1 MEDISKTENNLG
13 ILNDRYLLIELICDS
28 SSSAEIYKVLDK
40 NTDQIRVA
48 KVFYE
53 NNTKEFEDENKILKS
68 FDNKIPGVIA
78 FFDSGEGLLY
88 LKGEEIEAKRK
99 YIILELAKRSVL
111 DYRVE
116 VDKFSEETY
125 KYIFYQYILII
136 KELHKRGISHRDIK
150 LENML
155 FTGDDYTLKFCD
167 LGLSASFLDDSNKKK
182 KLEGLNGSPHHY
194 APEILENK
202 EYDGEKI
209 DIFSAGATLFSLI
222 KKEFAF
228 LDARIN
234 DNIYRLIY
242 NKYYK
247 SFWRKVDE
255 KNIFSP
261 ELKDLI
267 VKMLAYKPDKRI
279 TLDEILDSDYL
290 KVFKKEGKLEEYK
303 NKMIKELNAITFEKN
318 E

>member
-40 NTDQIRVA
+40 NTSQIRVA
-48 KVFYE
+48 KIFYE

-88 LKGEEIEAKRK
+88 LKGKEKEVKK

-136 KELHKRGISHRDIK
+136 KELHKRGIS
-150 LENML
+150 
-155 FTGDDYTLKFCD
+155 
-167 LGLSASFLDDSNKKK
+167 
-182 KLEGLNGSPHHY
+182 HHY

>member
-1 MEDISKTENNLG
+1 
-13 ILNDRYLLIELICDS
+13 
-28 SSSAEIYKVLDK
+28 
-40 NTDQIRVA
+40 
-48 KVFYE
+48 
-53 NNTKEFEDENKILKS
+53 
-68 FDNKIPGVIA
+68 
-78 FFDSGEGLLY
+78 
-88 LKGEEIEAKRK
+88 
-99 YIILELAKRSVL
+99 
-111 DYRVE
+111 
-116 VDKFSEETY
+116 
-125 KYIFYQYILII
+125 
-136 KELHKRGISHRDIK
+136 
-150 LENML
+150 ML

-182 KLEGLNGSPHHY
+182 KLEGIKGSPHHC

-209 DIFSAGATLFSLI
+209 DIFSAGAALFSLI